1 MDRKT
6 QIIESLMKKP
16 SAQALGAHNGKKPD
30 FS

>member
-6 QIIESLMKKP
+6 QIIESLLKKP
-16 SAQALGAHNGKKPD
+16 SAHALGANIGKKPD